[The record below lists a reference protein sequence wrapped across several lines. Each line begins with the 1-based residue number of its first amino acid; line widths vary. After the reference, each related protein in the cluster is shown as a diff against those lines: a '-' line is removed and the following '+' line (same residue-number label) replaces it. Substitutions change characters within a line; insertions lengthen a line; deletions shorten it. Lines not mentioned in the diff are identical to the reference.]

1 MMRFPAR
8 RRLEGIGLSLSLS
21 FLFLACC
28 IWIVYRDLDAILGP
42 SKLTGSISWV
52 VTFNAVL
59 ATRLAVFAFTVLL
72 AHAALGLLVWAL
84 ARLTRAAFPIAAAR
98 WLPGLIIAWALA
110 LAFMTLVTNALWYSG
125 SRFAFASFG
134 LPADWDG
141 ISTPAAVALAVGGTV
156 VVLGVLACLRSGAPR
171 LPGRGALMV
180 IALGTVLAVAL
191 PLIAGRRSEAL
202 VASTSPNI
210 IILGVDSLRND
221 LTDVDPGGSPT
232 PRIEAFVSKSH
243 RFLDSTSPLARTY
256 PAWVSIL
263 TGRHPVSTNARF
275 NLMPRSLVHEGD
287 TLADVLKANGYRA
300 IYATDEVRFANFDS
314 SYGFDETITPPI
326 GASDFVIGAIG
337 DQPLVNLIAGSPLGA
352 VVFPQ
357 IYANRADATTYQSG
371 QFLHRLERNL
381 RNEGP
386 SFLAIHLTLSHWP
399 YARAGQIQPT
409 TPQGMRPAY
418 REALTEVDRQF
429 DDVLGLLERK
439 GFLRNAFVAVLSD
452 HGEALGYRSD
462 SMVRKTGSPDDIW
475 DSLWGHGTSVVSPHQ
490 YGVVLAMRAFGE
502 AKLPGEAGRYDW
514 PVSLEDVRP
523 TLEELATGHAPR
535 NVDGLSLVPFMG
547 DPALAATLDD
557 RIRFT
562 ETCFNTVKLLKG
574 KITASGVVG
583 EAGIYFEMAPESGWV
598 QLRAERLP
606 EILAKKQR
614 AAISKNA
621 LLAAIPSWSDDSVTY
636 LYVDRRVPAPRR
648 LVEPPAAQ
656 TDPEAARLWAAL
668 TARFPGEIGRSAQ
681 KPQM

>member
-1 MMRFPAR
+1 M
-8 RRLEGIGLSLSLS
+8 GLSLSLS

-28 IWIVYRDLDAILGP
+28 IWIVYRDLDAVLGP
-42 SKLTGSISWV
+42 STMTGSISWV

-59 ATRLAVFAFTVLL
+59 ATRLAVFALAVLL
-72 AHAALGLLVWAL
+72 VHAALGLLVWAL
-84 ARLTRAAFPIAAAR
+84 ARLTRAAFPFAATR
-98 WLPGLIIAWALA
+98 WLPGLIVAWALA
-110 LAFMTLVTNALWYSG
+110 LAFMTLATNALWYPG

-134 LPADWDG
+134 LPAEWGG
-141 ISTPAAVALAVGGTV
+141 ISSPAAIALAVGGIV
-156 VVLGVLACLRSGAPR
+156 GVLGVLAYFRSGVPR
-171 LPGRGALMV
+171 LPGRRLLTA
-180 IALGTVLAVAL
+180 IALGAALAGAL
-191 PLIAGRRSEAL
+191 PLFAGRRSEAV
-202 VASTSPNI
+202 VASSSPNI

-221 LTDVDPGGSPT
+221 LRDVDADRSPT
-232 PRIEAFVSKSH
+232 PRINAFISKSH
-243 RFLDSTSPLARTY
+243 HFLDATSPLARTY

-275 NLMPRSLVHEGD
+275 NLMPRTLVHEGD
-287 TLADVLKANGYRA
+287 TLADALKANGYRA
-300 IYATDEVRFANFDS
+300 IYATDEVRFANFDA

-337 DQPLVNLIAGSPLGA
+337 DQPLVNLVAGSPLGA

-357 IYANRADATTYQSG
+357 IYANRADATTYEPG

-399 YARAGQIQPT
+399 YARAGQVQPT

-439 GFLRNAFVAVLSD
+439 GFLRNAFVVVLSD

-462 SMVRKTGSPDDIW
+462 SLVRKTGSPDDIW

-502 AKLPGEAGRYDW
+502 AKLPGHAGRYDW

-547 DPALAATLDD
+547 DPALAASLGD

-574 KITASGVVG
+574 KITASGVVS

-614 AAISKNA
+614 AAISRNA
-621 LLAAIPSWSDDSVTY
+621 LLAAIPSWSDASVTY
-636 LYVDRRVPAPRR
+636 LYLDRRIPDPRR
-648 LVEPPAAQ
+648 LDGPPAAQ
-656 TDPEAARLWAAL
+656 TDPEAARLWEAL
-668 TARFPGEIGRSAQ
+668 TARFPGEIGRSPE
-681 KPQM
+681 KPRM